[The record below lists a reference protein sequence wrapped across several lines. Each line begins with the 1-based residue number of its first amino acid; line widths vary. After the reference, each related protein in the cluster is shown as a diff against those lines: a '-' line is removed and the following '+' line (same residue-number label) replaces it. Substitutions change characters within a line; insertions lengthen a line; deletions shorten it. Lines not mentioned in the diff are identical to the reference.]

1 MNRRILL
8 WVGVAV
14 LAVGIGGFAWLWF
27 AGGSGEPS
35 TELTTPDIAGSE
47 TTATTGAPDAT
58 TGAPDETPVT
68 TGDVDGGPITAYVI
82 DSDRSTV
89 SFEIDEELRG
99 EPKHVIGETDQV
111 AGQVQV
117 SLDDLSTAQF
127 SQIVVNARTFMTDSE
142 RRDRAIR
149 GPVILNS
156 ATDENEFI
164 TFDIISVDGM
174 EGAVGPGDTF
184 EFEITGDLLIR
195 DTTNPVTF
203 AAQVTIVDESTVE
216 GTATANVLRS
226 DFGIGIPSVPGVA
239 NVTDEVILNIEFV
252 AVSG

>member
-1 MNRRILL
+1 MNRKLVL
-8 WVGVAV
+8 WIGAALVA
-14 LAVGIGGFAWLWF
+14 IGAAGFAWIWF

-35 TELTTPDIAGSE
+35 TELTTPDIAESATTTIE
-47 TTATTGAPDAT
+47 NAADTTLTTEADTTATTEADSAAAT
-58 TGAPDETPVT
+58 AF
-68 TGDVDGGPITAYVI
+68 VI
-82 DSDRSTV
+82 DNAQSTV

-99 EPKHVIGETDQV
+99 EPQHVIGETDQV

-127 SQIVVNARTFMTDSE
+127 SQIVVNARTFQTDSE

-156 ATDENEFI
+156 ASDENELI
-164 TFDIISVDGM
+164 TFDVTSVAGLDG
-174 EGAVGPGDTF
+174 AFSPGETV
-184 EFEITGDLLIR
+184 EFEIIGDLLIR
-195 DTTNPVTF
+195 DTTNEVIF
-203 AAQVTIVDESTVE
+203 AAQVTFVDETTVE

-239 NVTDEVILNIEFV
+239 NVTDEVILNIDFV

>member
-1 MNRRILL
+1 MNRKLII
-8 WVGVAV
+8 WIGAAIVAIGAAGV
-14 LAVGIGGFAWLWF
+14 AWLWF

-47 TTATTGAPDAT
+47 TSTTQAGGDTTQTTEGGAEGTGNDPGAMTAF
-58 TGAPDETPVT
+58 
-68 TGDVDGGPITAYVI
+68 VI
-82 DSDRSTV
+82 DSGQSTV

-99 EPKHVIGETDQV
+99 DPKHVIGETDQV

-117 SLDDLSTAQF
+117 SLDDLSSAQF
-127 SQIVVNARTFMTDSE
+127 SQIVVNARTFTTDSE

-164 TFDIISVDGM
+164 TFDVTSIEGLV
-174 EGAVGPGDTF
+174 GAVSPGDSV
-184 EFEITGDLLIR
+184 EFEVTGDLLIR
-195 DTTNPVTF
+195 DTTNSVTF
-203 AAQVTIVDESTVE
+203 SAQVTFVDETTVE

-239 NVTDEVILNIEFV
+239 NVTDEVILNIDFV